1 MPGLGF
7 AIAGHADHMVR
18 QQGRVAVRPHPH
30 TRKIAKETV
39 FDLPVAHLEVKVFS
53 HVQHAV
59 LAHGSLNVKQSDSFL
74 PGDKTSECAGLNGTL
89 NSHSRRKKRQINV
102 HFTTIPSLE

>member
-1 MPGLGF
+1 MHLVAIIAFRQKSLLTADYDPHRPPVPEQMPGLGF

-39 FDLPVAHLEVKVFS
+39 FDLPVAGLEVKVFS

-74 PGDKTSECAGLNGTL
+74 PGG
-89 NSHSRRKKRQINV
+89 
-102 HFTTIPSLE
+102 